1 MQGIEKFYL
10 FILQVKIITTKK
22 IYKQSWLAY
31 SDMMHLKVEIYS
43 AGQYTLGHENNQ
55 NLDREIRHK
64 VLSSKLRG

>member
-10 FILQVKIITTKK
+10 FIEQVKIIATKN

-31 SDMMHLKVEIYS
+31 SGMMHLKVEIYS

>member
-1 MQGIEKFYL
+1 
-10 FILQVKIITTKK
+10 
-22 IYKQSWLAY
+22 
-31 SDMMHLKVEIYS
+31 MHLNKVEIYS

>member
-10 FILQVKIITTKK
+10 FILQVKIIATKN

-31 SDMMHLKVEIYS
+31 SGMMHLKVEIYS

>member
-10 FILQVKIITTKK
+10 FIWQVKIIATKN

-31 SDMMHLKVEIYS
+31 SGMMHLKVEIYS